1 MIQCLMLS
9 KQLKKTIKFKTW
21 KETRASEKIKNWR
34 TDWNKKRRNS
44 EDAKRWA
51 IKAEQEQ
58 ELQ

>member
-1 MIQCLMLS
+1 MLS

-21 KETRASEKIKNWR
+21 KETQTSEKIKNWR

-51 IKAEQEQ
+51 IKAEQE
-58 ELQ
+58 LQ

>member
-9 KQLKKTIKFKTW
+9 KQLMKTIKFKTW
-21 KETRASEKIKNWR
+21 KETQASEKIKNWR

-51 IKAEQEQ
+51 IKAEQE
-58 ELQ
+58 LQ